1 MFTGEYRHTVDD
13 KGRIAV
19 PAKFRAQLDAGAVV
33 SRWMESCLAVHTP
46 EGWAR
51 ISAKVEA
58 LPLTDATGRL
68 FSRFLYGGASEV
80 ELDRQGRILVPAF
93 LRDGI
98 GLKDEAAV
106 IGLRD
111 HIEIWE
117 PSTWDGYRRALDDP
131 DELTRAFSGLG
142 I

>member
-1 MFTGEYRHTVDD
+1 MFSGEYGLTVDV

-58 LPLTDATGRL
+58 LPLTDATGRM

-93 LRDGI
+93 LREGI
-98 GLKDEAAV
+98 GLTVEAAV

-111 HIEIWE
+111 HIEIWA

>member
-1 MFTGEYRHTVDD
+1 VFTGEYRHTVDD

-33 SRWMESCLAVHTP
+33 SRWMEDCLAVHTV
-46 EGWAR
+46 EGWGR

-58 LPLTDATGRL
+58 LPVTDANGRL
-68 FSRFLYGGASEV
+68 FSRFLYGGAADV

-93 LRDGI
+93 LRESV
-98 GLKDEAAV
+98 GLRDEAV
-106 IGLRD
+106 VVGLRD
-111 HIEIWE
+111 HIEIWA
-117 PSTWDGYRRALDDP
+117 PGTWDTYRRALDDP